1 MVVVIMLTF
10 LVLIMS
16 GLKREHLTGQAVLKM
31 VWLEKAVIYGCQYTS
46 DYICSVWM
54 GFGKEG
60 IDKGKTTSQ
69 YKAYPG
75 KVVQTLLNHLQ
86 SKGSQ
91 KSYPDQPDDVEQA
104 AMVKGIYAYV
114 SPSEGMSEDMII
126 QAWFKKGTAPT
137 QSVDSDVFNLSEL
150 TSFDVNTV
158 LMVKVFHLTLLHIVQ
173 KMLLLMR
180 MLPKEQKHLVKLFIQ
195 LL

>member
-1 MVVVIMLTF
+1 MIIQKNGSGNYAYVSGINNVGAKTGTSNWSSSAKNGMAGKSRDLW
-10 LVLIMS
+10 MS
-16 GLKREHLTGQAVLKM
+16 A
-31 VWLEKAVIYGCQYTS
+31 YTS

-104 AMVKGIYAYV
+104 AMVKGIYPYV

-137 QSVDSDVFNLSEL
+137 QSVDSDVL
-150 TSFDVNTV
+150 
-158 LMVKVFHLTLLHIVQ
+158 I
-173 KMLLLMR
+173 
-180 MLPKEQKHLVKLFIQ
+180 
-195 LL
+195 